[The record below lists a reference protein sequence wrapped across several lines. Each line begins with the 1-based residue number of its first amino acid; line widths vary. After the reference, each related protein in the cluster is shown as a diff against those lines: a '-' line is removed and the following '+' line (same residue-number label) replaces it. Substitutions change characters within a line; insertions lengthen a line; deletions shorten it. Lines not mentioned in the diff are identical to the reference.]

1 MRAISLLLSLAA
13 LTTVSSC
20 ASAPRGGTDSGCDRS
35 CLKLQID
42 DYLAAMLAHDPKRLA
57 LARGA
62 RFTEDTVEKPLG
74 EGYWKTISGLR
85 GFRQD
90 YLDVQAGV
98 AASHVVTEEDGKP
111 VLLALRLKIVDRKL
125 SEIETMT
132 VHNAQEGMLF
142 EPETLQA
149 ASPEMQ
155 RSPPRESRNSR
166 ADLIRIAQGYPAGL
180 KAGSFMTAGTQIADD
195 SYRLENGRRM
205 AGKGCTFQPPSCENM
220 LSQRIPTLSGITY
233 RVVAVDEEMG
243 LVLLRLNFGP
253 GSVFG
258 PSGRWLHAWEAF
270 KVYDGKIHA
279 AEAIMRAM
287 PPNTPSGWEDRPG
300 FDVPAASSR

>member
-1 MRAISLLLSLAA
+1 MNRVVCLLVSLAA

-20 ASAPRGGTDSGCDRS
+20 ASAPHGAAGSGCDRA
-35 CLKLQID
+35 CLKQQID
-42 DYLAAMLAHDPKRLA
+42 DYLAAMIAHDPKRLA
-57 LARGA
+57 LAPGA

-98 AASHVVTEEDGKP
+98 AASHVLTEENGKP
-111 VLLALRLKIVDRKL
+111 VLLAVRLKVVDRKL
-125 SEIETMT
+125 REIETMT
-132 VHNAQEGMLF
+132 VHNQQEGMLF
-142 EPETLQA
+142 EPETLKA

-166 ADLIRIAQGYPAGL
+166 EDLVRIAEGYPSGL
-180 KAGSFMTAGTQIADD
+180 KIGSFVTAGTQIAAD

-220 LSQRIPTLSGITY
+220 LAQRIPTLSGITWK
-233 RVVAVDEEMG
+233 VVAVDEEMG
-243 LVLLRLNFGP
+243 LALLRLDFGP
-253 GSVFG
+253 GSLFG
-258 PSGRWLHAWEAF
+258 ADNRWLHAWEAF
-270 KVYDGKIHA
+270 KIYDGKIHA

-287 PPNTPSGWEDRPG
+287 PPNTPSGW
-300 FDVPAASSR
+300 